1 MCGDGRCAEADTHTE
16 QVVQMAWHMA
26 RHSPGSGVLQVYL
39 PEPQS
44 AKEEVLHSVITGC
57 LEAKP
62 EVRMTA
68 LLVQELLNPIVFQQ
82 TQQN

>member
-1 MCGDGRCAEADTHTE
+1 
-16 QVVQMAWHMA
+16 MAW
-26 RHSPGSGVLQVYL
+26 HSPGSGVLQVYL

-44 AKEEVLHSVITGC
+44 AEEAVLHNMITGC

-62 EVRMTA
+62 EDRMTA
-68 LLVQELLNPIVFQQ
+68 LLVQELLHLIVIQQ